1 MTNHHDN
8 RSLRQIRPLRSL
20 LTACAATLL
29 ALSATAQ
36 ERDYVQYVNTLQG
49 TDSHF
54 GLSYGNTFATT
65 AMPYAMHTWSAQTGP
80 NGEGWKYQY
89 FVDRIRGFQQAHQC
103 SPWMSD
109 YAVYSLMPEVG
120 ELVLDEDTRGA
131 KFSHANE
138 VAKPHYYKVTFDNG
152 ITTEMAPTTRGVHLR
167 FSFPRKGGAAYLVLD
182 GYTAQSEVKIDP
194 ERREISG
201 WVNNYRFVNHPET
214 FRSYFVIRFDRPF
227 EEWGTWEN
235 RQNTRTDG
243 QTEAA
248 GDGCGAYIRFK
259 AGTKVQ
265 AKAASSYISPEQAKG
280 ERTDARTDIY
290 SVGVMLYEMLS
301 GRLPFDGDGA
311 VSIAI
316 MQISEKPKPLAEIAP
331 QTPAG
336 LRQITEKAM
345 EKDPD
350 KRYQSA
356 QEMLAAIE
364 EFKRNPSIQ
373 FAYEYR
379 SAEDNPE
386 RNINRVVSNTKPS
399 PKSTSIHT
407 GDARRVGTSNPGR
420 SKSAQKKKKKA
431 SKGFSLLPIFFG
443 MAVAFVIGAAILI
456 YLIFTNSSNL
466 LFSNRADVQVIS
478 FVGMTKDEFLAT
490 DYNNLLRAEF
500 PEEYSS
506 EPAGTI
512 IRQTPKAGRTVKEK
526 QRIVLTVSL
535 GTQYVTIPETKNM
548 VAEDAEQTLKDM
560 GLRVTKKPMSDNSV
574 ANGAVVYTQP
584 AAGETV
590 EGDSTVILYVSR
602 SEVSKESQV
611 PSLTGKTIEEA
622 RNEVKGLNLSIRTI
636 EQASEQPA
644 GTVLSQSPAAGS
656 EARITSAITL
666 VVSTG
671 VPEVVETPTD
681 NGGGDED
688 DNVIEESWWPSAD
701 GSHQIHQLTDGT
713 MWNENGQ
720 RCDAQGNPIA

>member
-1 MTNHHDN
+1 MDN
-8 RSLRQIRPLRSL
+8 LIGKRLDGRYSIESLVGVGGMANVYRGTDVKTGNQIAVKVLKDEFLDNEELVRRFKNESKAISILSHPNIVKVYDVSVTDKLQYIVMEYVDGITLKEYLKQRGGA
-20 LTACAATLL
+20 LTWKETVHFATQVLSALQHAHSKGIIHRDVKPQNIMLL
-29 ALSATAQ
+29 ADGSIKMM
-36 ERDYVQYVNTLQG
+36 D
-49 TDSHF
+49 F
-54 GLSYGNTFATT
+54 GIA
-65 AMPYAMHTWSAQTGP
+65 
-80 NGEGWKYQY
+80 
-89 FVDRIRGFQQAHQC
+89 
-103 SPWMSD
+103 
-109 YAVYSLMPEVG
+109 
-120 ELVLDEDTRGA
+120 
-131 KFSHANE
+131 
-138 VAKPHYYKVTFDNG
+138 
-152 ITTEMAPTTRGVHLR
+152 R
-167 FSFPRKGGAAYLVLD
+167 FSR
-182 GYTAQSEVKIDP
+182 AQS
-194 ERREISG
+194 
-201 WVNNYRFVNHPET
+201 
-214 FRSYFVIRFDRPF
+214 
-227 EEWGTWEN
+227 
-235 RQNTRTDG
+235 
-243 QTEAA
+243 QTVS
-248 GDGCGAYIRFK
+248 DK
-259 AGTKVQ
+259 AIGSVH
-265 AKAASSYISPEQAKG
+265 YISPEQAKG

-331 QTPAG
+331 KTPAG

-386 RNINRVVSNTKPS
+386 RNINRVVSNTKPG

-420 SKSAQKKKKKA
+420 SKSAKKKKKA

-490 DYNNLLRAEF
+490 DYNSLLRAEF

-644 GTVLSQSPAAGS
+644 GTVLSQSPDAGS
-656 EARITSAITL
+656 TVRKSSVITL

-671 VPEVVETPTD
+671 VPEVVATPEPVEPTV
-681 NGGGDED
+681 NED
-688 DNVIEESWWPSAD
+688 GSITVQESWWPSAD

>member
-1 MTNHHDN
+1 MDN
-8 RSLRQIRPLRSL
+8 LIGKRLDGRYSIESLVGVGGMANVYRGTDLKTGNQIAVKVLKDEFLDNEELVRRFKNESKAISILSHPNIVKVYDVSVTDKLQYIVMEYVDGITLKEYLKQRGGA
-20 LTACAATLL
+20 LTWKETVHFATQILSALQHAHSKGIIHRDVKPQNIMLL
-29 ALSATAQ
+29 ADGSIKMM
-36 ERDYVQYVNTLQG
+36 D
-49 TDSHF
+49 F
-54 GLSYGNTFATT
+54 GIA
-65 AMPYAMHTWSAQTGP
+65 
-80 NGEGWKYQY
+80 
-89 FVDRIRGFQQAHQC
+89 
-103 SPWMSD
+103 
-109 YAVYSLMPEVG
+109 
-120 ELVLDEDTRGA
+120 
-131 KFSHANE
+131 
-138 VAKPHYYKVTFDNG
+138 
-152 ITTEMAPTTRGVHLR
+152 R
-167 FSFPRKGGAAYLVLD
+167 FSR
-182 GYTAQSEVKIDP
+182 AQS
-194 ERREISG
+194 
-201 WVNNYRFVNHPET
+201 
-214 FRSYFVIRFDRPF
+214 
-227 EEWGTWEN
+227 
-235 RQNTRTDG
+235 
-243 QTEAA
+243 QTVS
-248 GDGCGAYIRFK
+248 DK
-259 AGTKVQ
+259 AIGSVH
-265 AKAASSYISPEQAKG
+265 YISPEQAKG

-386 RNINRVVSNTKPS
+386 RNINRVVSNTKSS

-420 SKSAQKKKKKA
+420 SKSAKKKKKA

-490 DYNNLLRAEF
+490 DYNSLLRAEF

-644 GTVLSQSPAAGS
+644 GTVLSQSPDAGS
-656 EARITSAITL
+656 TVRKSSVITL

-671 VPEVVETPTD
+671 VPEVVATPEPVEPTV
-681 NGGGDED
+681 NED
-688 DNVIEESWWPSAD
+688 GSITVQESWWPSAD

>member
-1 MTNHHDN
+1 VVHRDIKPQNIM
-8 RSLRQIRPLRSL
+8 L
-20 LTACAATLL
+20 L
-29 ALSATAQ
+29 S
-36 ERDYVQYVNTLQG
+36 DG
-49 TDSHF
+49 TIKITDF
-54 GLSYGNTFATT
+54 GIA
-65 AMPYAMHTWSAQTGP
+65 
-80 NGEGWKYQY
+80 
-89 FVDRIRGFQQAHQC
+89 
-103 SPWMSD
+103 
-109 YAVYSLMPEVG
+109 
-120 ELVLDEDTRGA
+120 
-131 KFSHANE
+131 
-138 VAKPHYYKVTFDNG
+138 
-152 ITTEMAPTTRGVHLR
+152 R
-167 FSFPRKGGAAYLVLD
+167 FS
-182 GYTAQSEVKIDP
+182 
-194 ERREISG
+194 
-201 WVNNYRFVNHPET
+201 
-214 FRSYFVIRFDRPF
+214 RSSTKTI
-227 EEWGTWEN
+227 
-235 RQNTRTDG
+235 TD
-243 QTEAA
+243 
-248 GDGCGAYIRFK
+248 K
-259 AGTKVQ
+259 AIGSVH
-265 AKAASSYISPEQAKG
+265 YISPEQAKG

-316 MQISEKPKPLAEIAP
+316 MQISEKPKPLAEIVP

-644 GTVLSQSPAAGS
+644 GTVLSQSPDAGS
-656 EARITSAITL
+656 TVRKSSVITL

-671 VPEVVETPTD
+671 VPEVVATPEPVEPTV
-681 NGGGDED
+681 NED
-688 DNVIEESWWPSAD
+688 GTITVQESWWPSAD

>member
-1 MTNHHDN
+1 MGSTWGNAIKISIFGESHGTGIGVVIDGFPSGVAYDEAFVLREMERRAPGRNKQSTARKEPDRPEIQSGIFNGKTTGTPICAVIRNTNQ
-8 RSLRQIRPLRSL
+8 RS
-20 LTACAATLL
+20 
-29 ALSATAQ
+29 
-36 ERDYVQYVNTLQG
+36 N
-49 TDSHF
+49 
-54 GLSYGNTFATT
+54 
-65 AMPYAMHTWSAQTGP
+65 
-80 NGEGWKYQY
+80 
-89 FVDRIRGFQQAHQC
+89 
-103 SPWMSD
+103 D
-109 YAVYSLMPEVG
+109 YA
-120 ELVLDEDTRGA
+120 ELAAQPRPGHADYTGMLRYDSCNDPRG
-131 KFSHANE
+131 
-138 VAKPHYYKVTFDNG
+138 
-152 ITTEMAPTTRGVHLR
+152 
-167 FSFPRKGGAAYLVLD
+167 GGH
-182 GYTAQSEVKIDP
+182 
-194 ERREISG
+194 
-201 WVNNYRFVNHPET
+201 F
-214 FRSYFVIRFDRPF
+214 
-227 EEWGTWEN
+227 
-235 RQNTRTDG
+235 
-243 QTEAA
+243 
-248 GDGCGAYIRFK
+248 
-259 AGTKVQ
+259 
-265 AKAASSYISPEQAKG
+265 
-280 ERTDARTDIY
+280 
-290 SVGVMLYEMLS
+290 S
-301 GRLPFDGDGA
+301 GRLTAPLVFAGALCKLWLKEQGVTVGSHIQSIAQIQDMPFDD
-311 VSIAI
+311 V
-316 MQISEKPKPLAEIAP
+316 EVTAEQLDA
-331 QTPAG
+331 
-336 LRQITEKAM
+336 LRNAEYPVNNPRAL
-345 EKDPD
+345 E
-350 KRYQSA
+350 A
-356 QEMLAAIE
+356 MLAAIE

-644 GTVLSQSPAAGS
+644 GTVLSQSPDAGS
-656 EARITSAITL
+656 TVRKSSVITL

-671 VPEVVETPTD
+671 VPEVVATPEPVEPTV
-681 NGGGDED
+681 NED
-688 DNVIEESWWPSAD
+688 GTITVQESWWPSAD

>member
-1 MTNHHDN
+1 MYLMRNHDVWIYVRCANSDPRIAFDRLYDLIDEAAGHGFLVRGTSFDHCSGN
-8 RSLRQIRPLRSL
+8 TLKDRIGLRTMLDAVENGRIEAVMVRDLEQISRNSYILVGVIEILRQN
-20 LTACAATLL
+20 
-29 ALSATAQ
+29 
-36 ERDYVQYVNTLQG
+36 D
-49 TDSHF
+49 
-54 GLSYGNTFATT
+54 
-65 AMPYAMHTWSAQTGP
+65 
-80 NGEGWKYQY
+80 
-89 FVDRIRGFQQAHQC
+89 
-103 SPWMSD
+103 
-109 YAVYSLMPEVG
+109 VYL
-120 ELVLDEDTRGA
+120 
-131 KFSHANE
+131 
-138 VAKPHYYKVTFDNG
+138 
-152 ITTEMAPTTRGVHLR
+152 ITTECDLNAELINSGLERFVGDRFTRASFGKPQNIMLLADGSIKMMDFGIAR
-167 FSFPRKGGAAYLVLD
+167 FSR
-182 GYTAQSEVKIDP
+182 AQS
-194 ERREISG
+194 
-201 WVNNYRFVNHPET
+201 
-214 FRSYFVIRFDRPF
+214 
-227 EEWGTWEN
+227 
-235 RQNTRTDG
+235 
-243 QTEAA
+243 QTVS
-248 GDGCGAYIRFK
+248 DK
-259 AGTKVQ
+259 AIGSVH
-265 AKAASSYISPEQAKG
+265 YISPEQAKG

-548 VAEDAEQTLKDM
+548 VAEDAAQTLKDM

-644 GTVLSQSPAAGS
+644 GTVLSQSPDAGS
-656 EARITSAITL
+656 TVRKSSVITL

-671 VPEVVETPTD
+671 VPEVVATPEPVEPTV
-681 NGGGDED
+681 NED
-688 DNVIEESWWPSAD
+688 GSITVQESWWPSAD

>member
-1 MTNHHDN
+1 MDN
-8 RSLRQIRPLRSL
+8 LIGKRLDGRYSIESLVGVGGMANVYRGTDLKTGNQIAVKVLKDEFLDNEELVRRFKNESKAISILSHPNIVKVYDVSVTDKLQYIVMEYVDGITLKEYLKQRGGA
-20 LTACAATLL
+20 LTWKETVHFATQILSALQHAHSKGIIHRDVKPQNIMLL
-29 ALSATAQ
+29 ADGSIKMM
-36 ERDYVQYVNTLQG
+36 D
-49 TDSHF
+49 F
-54 GLSYGNTFATT
+54 GIA
-65 AMPYAMHTWSAQTGP
+65 
-80 NGEGWKYQY
+80 
-89 FVDRIRGFQQAHQC
+89 
-103 SPWMSD
+103 
-109 YAVYSLMPEVG
+109 
-120 ELVLDEDTRGA
+120 
-131 KFSHANE
+131 
-138 VAKPHYYKVTFDNG
+138 
-152 ITTEMAPTTRGVHLR
+152 R
-167 FSFPRKGGAAYLVLD
+167 FSR
-182 GYTAQSEVKIDP
+182 AQS
-194 ERREISG
+194 
-201 WVNNYRFVNHPET
+201 
-214 FRSYFVIRFDRPF
+214 
-227 EEWGTWEN
+227 
-235 RQNTRTDG
+235 
-243 QTEAA
+243 QTVS
-248 GDGCGAYIRFK
+248 DK
-259 AGTKVQ
+259 AIGSVH
-265 AKAASSYISPEQAKG
+265 YISPEQAKG

-420 SKSAQKKKKKA
+420 SKSAQKKKKA

-443 MAVAFVIGAAILI
+443 MAVAFVIGASILI

-644 GTVLSQSPAAGS
+644 GTVLSQSPDAGS
-656 EARITSAITL
+656 TVRKSSVITL

-671 VPEVVETPTD
+671 VPEVVATPEPVEPTV
-681 NGGGDED
+681 NED
-688 DNVIEESWWPSAD
+688 GTITVQESWWPSAD